1 MTICLIGFMGSG
13 KSSVGKRLAA
23 MLHCGFEDLDS
34 YIVRREGRSVPEI
47 FAISGEAAFRE
58 IETAAL
64 RELLTTND
72 GGVLSLGGGTP
83 TRPESVQALKD
94 AGAFCIYLRTDAKS
108 IRLRLGREAVNS
120 RPLLRNGNMD
130 ELLAA
135 RLPLYESAA
144 DMVMDTDGLSV
155 SEVAQV
161 LAAEITARELL

>member
-1 MTICLIGFMGSG
+1 MGSG
-13 KSSVGKRLAA
+13 KSSVGTRLAS

-34 YIVRREGRSVPEI
+34 YIVKREGRSVPEI
-47 FAISGEAAFRE
+47 FAVSGEAAFRE

-94 AGAFCIYLRTDAKS
+94 AGAFCIYLKTDASS
-108 IRLRLGREAVNS
+108 IRFRLGREAVNS
-120 RPLLRNGNMD
+120 RPLLRNGGMD
-130 ELLAA
+130 ELLAS
-135 RLPLYESAA
+135 RLPLYESVA
-144 DMVMDTDGLSV
+144 DMVMDTDSLSV

-161 LAAEITARELL
+161 LAAEITARGLLQ